1 MRAVNT
7 VTIAPLATISTSD
20 EDTTRKNPF
29 FFHGFKVCILQSS
42 ISLPKASVKGFWS
55 TFFILTVRRGT
66 NRIRFV

>member
-1 MRAVNT
+1 VRAVNT

-20 EDTTRKNPF
+20 EDATRMKPF
-29 FFHGFKVCILQSS
+29 FFHSFKVCILQGS
-42 ISLPKASVKGFWS
+42 ISLPEASVKGFWS